1 LRGRKS
7 GGIGKPCDAGEG
19 LTVIP
24 GIDKGKRRDIM
35 PKVIRCR
42 DAGADCD
49 FVVRGET
56 EEELFRNALEHG
68 MDFHGMKEIPKDLR
82 EKMRTLIREEK
93 AA

>member
-1 LRGRKS
+1 MSGRIKKTS
-7 GGIGKPCDAGEG
+7 LWWNRGEG
-19 LTVIP
+19 
-24 GIDKGKRRDIM
+24 GYFM

-42 DAGADCD
+42 DAGVDCD

-68 MDFHGMKEIPKDLR
+68 RAFHGMKEIPNDLQ

>member
-1 LRGRKS
+1 M
-7 GGIGKPCDAGEG
+7 P
-19 LTVIP
+19 LTLA
-24 GIDKGKRRDIM
+24 
-35 PKVIRCR
+35 CR

-68 MDFHGMKEIPKDLR
+68 KTFHGMKEIPEDLQER
-82 EKMRTLIREEK
+82 MRSLIREEK